1 MEQINTKEIVTA
13 KDYPLSDILKGKKY
27 TVDYFQREYSWKKEN
42 IQQLVTDLVDAFEND
57 YKPGDCPDK
66 TADYRSY
73 FMGPIVL
80 CEKNG
85 ISSIIDGQQRL
96 TSLTLFLIY
105 LRHKAGDKVAE
116 IDDLIYSSQRGN
128 KSFNIQILEREEC
141 IRALF
146 EKGEYNTKEDDS
158 TSIINMEA
166 RYSDIDE
173 VFPDDFV
180 DAKLESFVYWIIYN
194 IIIVRI
200 NTTSDREAYTIFET
214 MNDRGLRLSSVDMI
228 KGFILSKYSDG
239 NKRKKRNE
247 KWQDDVQELTK
258 IGKDVDV
265 QFFQSWLRAQ
275 FAETIRQGKVGAQN
289 QDFENIGMRFHAW
302 FRDNYDKGLLNTA
315 VDNDISSFM
324 ENNYDFFLKNF
335 IRIKKAEENF
345 DIKLEHVFYTKIHG
359 IADSLRYPLLLAP
372 LKIDDNPEICAE
384 KIDLVAKYIDIFCVR
399 RSVNSTMF
407 SQSGIRYTMCQLVK
421 TIRNKS
427 VEELKSLL
435 REEVNGFDSSS
446 NFSKLEKYMLKKK
459 NAHFIKYYLA
469 RLTSFVEVGQGSG
482 SNFINYMFNPGCKPF
497 EIEHIWADK
506 FEQHKD
512 EFSQKDEFGEW
523 RNKIG
528 DLMLLPNGSNQSYGD
543 LPYNDKVKHYIK
555 ENVLAKSLCDD
566 SYKNNPNFT
575 NFVKKNNLSF
585 KPHAEFKKQD
595 ILDRV
600 NLYRELSNMIWG
612 NI

>member
-1 MEQINTKEIVTA
+1 MEQINAKEIVTA

-57 YKPGDCPDK
+57 YKPGDGPDK

-247 KWQDDVQELTK
+247 N
-258 IGKDVDV
+258 GKM
-265 QFFQSWLRAQ
+265 
-275 FAETIRQGKVGAQN
+275 T
-289 QDFENIGMRFHAW
+289 
-302 FRDNYDKGLLNTA
+302 FRN
-315 VDNDISSFM
+315 
-324 ENNYDFFLKNF
+324 
-335 IRIKKAEENF
+335 
-345 DIKLEHVFYTKIHG
+345 
-359 IADSLRYPLLLAP
+359 
-372 LKIDDNPEICAE
+372 
-384 KIDLVAKYIDIFCVR
+384 
-399 RSVNSTMF
+399 
-407 SQSGIRYTMCQLVK
+407 
-421 TIRNKS
+421 
-427 VEELKSLL
+427 
-435 REEVNGFDSSS
+435 
-446 NFSKLEKYMLKKK
+446 
-459 NAHFIKYYLA
+459 
-469 RLTSFVEVGQGSG
+469 
-482 SNFINYMFNPGCKPF
+482 
-497 EIEHIWADK
+497 
-506 FEQHKD
+506 
-512 EFSQKDEFGEW
+512 
-523 RNKIG
+523 
-528 DLMLLPNGSNQSYGD
+528 
-543 LPYNDKVKHYIK
+543 
-555 ENVLAKSLCDD
+555 
-566 SYKNNPNFT
+566 
-575 NFVKKNNLSF
+575 
-585 KPHAEFKKQD
+585 
-595 ILDRV
+595 
-600 NLYRELSNMIWG
+600 
-612 NI
+612 